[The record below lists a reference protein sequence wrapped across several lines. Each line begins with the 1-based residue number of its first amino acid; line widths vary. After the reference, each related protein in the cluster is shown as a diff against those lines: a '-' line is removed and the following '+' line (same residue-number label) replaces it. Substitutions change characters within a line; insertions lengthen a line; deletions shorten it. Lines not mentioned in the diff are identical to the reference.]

1 MTPTFHP
8 WRREMHFLPC
18 EEAPIRD
25 LLTELDFIE
34 DPKQW
39 GFPFRRG
46 LFQISE
52 DDFRRIANA
61 MNLQMA
67 TTD

>member
-1 MTPTFHP
+1 
-8 WRREMHFLPC
+8 MHFLPC

-25 LLTELDFIE
+25 LLTELAFIE
-34 DPKQW
+34 DLNRW

-52 DDFRRIANA
+52 DDFRRIAQA
-61 MNLQMA
+61 MNLQVA
-67 TTD
+67 TTE